1 MAVNSYREDEFME
14 NTDKKKIMRRLFSYL
29 LAYKGTIIAVLVC
42 MGITVAISLVNP
54 LLIEEAIDHYIA
66 QSDLHGL
73 IGLGI
78 FALVLNLIFIV
89 MVKLRMYAMAVI
101 SNNRGCQFLKR
112 CAGQCGHNTGA
123 GICDGSRSRCDHAG
137 KRLAACAC
145 VSVHD
150 PADDR
155 GDLVCTDGIPQTLA
169 DFPEKGIQLKCL
181 RP

>member
-29 LAYKGTIIAVLVC
+29 LAYKGTIIAVLFC
-42 MGITVAISLVNP
+42 MGVTVAISLVNP

-101 SNNRGCQFLKR
+101 SNKILLQIRQ
-112 CAGQCGHNTGA
+112 
-123 GICDGSRSRCDHAG
+123 
-137 KRLAACAC
+137 
-145 VSVHD
+145 
-150 PADDR
+150 
-155 GDLVCTDGIPQTLA
+155 DLYEHIQTLSFSFF
-169 DFPEKGIQLKCL
+169 DSRRVSSGMSIL
-181 RP
+181 

>member
-73 IGLGI
+73 IGAWN
-78 FALVLNLIFIV
+78 FCTR
-89 MVKLRMYAMAVI
+89 VKPDLY
-101 SNNRGCQFLKR
+101 
-112 CAGQCGHNTGA
+112 
-123 GICDGSRSRCDHAG
+123 CDGKTQNVCNG
-137 KRLAACAC
+137 
-145 VSVHD
+145 
-150 PADDR
+150 
-155 GDLVCTDGIPQTLA
+155 GDLQQNFASDPPGSL
-169 DFPEKGIQLKCL
+169 
-181 RP
+181 

>member
-1 MAVNSYREDEFME
+1 
-14 NTDKKKIMRRLFSYL
+14 MRRLFSYL

-73 IGLGI
+73 IRLGI

-101 SNNRGCQFLKR
+101 SNKILLKIR
-112 CAGQCGHNTGA
+112 Q
-123 GICDGSRSRCDHAG
+123 
-137 KRLAACAC
+137 
-145 VSVHD
+145 
-150 PADDR
+150 
-155 GDLVCTDGIPQTLA
+155 DLYEHIQTLSFSFLTA
-169 DFPEKGIQLKCL
+169 DRPEKSL
-181 RP
+181 RVSSGMSIL

>member
-1 MAVNSYREDEFME
+1 
-14 NTDKKKIMRRLFSYL
+14 
-29 LAYKGTIIAVLVC
+29 

-101 SNNRGCQFLKR
+101 SNKILLQIRQDLYEHIQTLSFSFFDSRPTGKILARVVGDVNSLKDVLVNMITTLIPEF
-112 CAGQCGHNTGA
+112 ADKG
-123 GICDGSRSRCDHAG
+123 
-137 KRLAACAC
+137 LASGTCITQ
-145 VSVHD
+145 HD
-150 PADDR
+150 SADDR
-155 GDLVCTDGIPQTLA
+155 RHLVCADCLA
-169 DFPEKGIQLKCL
+169 
-181 RP
+181 